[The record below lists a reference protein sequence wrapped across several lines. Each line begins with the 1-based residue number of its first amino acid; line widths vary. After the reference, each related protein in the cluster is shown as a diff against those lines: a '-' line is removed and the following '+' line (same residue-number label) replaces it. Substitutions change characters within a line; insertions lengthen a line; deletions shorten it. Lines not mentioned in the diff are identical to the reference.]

1 MFRAGRSLGVFGVV
15 AALAAAAVT
24 VVASPAMAAP
34 GCVGVSGVG
43 SSGGPANAAPWLNGN
58 TGGVP
63 GLSGRTAAIEKVTGT
78 YSPNKTVDRF
88 NVLGTDLG
96 IMWDNGAGQ
105 ILTAF
110 GDTTGLSRN
119 PGCDGLVGEWRSN
132 VLFRSSDRVL
142 ADGMR
147 IDSAPMDGT
156 GQAREIISGLK
167 IPGVEASSIP
177 TSGIAVN
184 GVQYLSY
191 MSVRNWGEAGQWS
204 TNYSQIATSS
214 DNGETWTTRPET
226 LRPNIGGVLP
236 AGVAPVAGSENFQMS
251 SMVKDGGFVYN
262 YGTPAGRSGEVRLS
276 RAPEGAIL
284 DLSAYE
290 YWNGSG
296 WVRADPAAAVPVMD
310 GRIGEVSVQ
319 YNEFLGKFVA
329 MYADAFSS
337 IVMRTAPSPVGP
349 WTAPETL
356 VNLVEVPG
364 IYAAYI
370 HPWSSGSDLYFLA
383 TTWADYNV
391 MLMRTTLVR

>member
-1 MFRAGRSLGVFGVV
+1 MFRTGRSLGVFTAGAAV
-15 AALAAAAVT
+15 ASAAVT
-24 VVASPAMAAP
+24 MVAPTAVAAP
-34 GCVGVSGVG
+34 GCAGVSGVG
-43 SSGGPANAAPWLNGN
+43 STGGPGNAVPWLNGN
-58 TGGVP
+58 TGGLP

-78 YSPNKTVDRF
+78 YSPNNTVERF

-110 GDTTGLSRN
+110 GDTTGHSRN
-119 PGCDGLVGEWRSN
+119 PICDGLVGEWRSN
-132 VLFRSSDRVL
+132 VLFRSADRVL

-147 IDSAPMDGT
+147 FDSGPMDGS
-156 GQAREIISGLK
+156 GQAREIIAAMK

-177 TSGIAVN
+177 TGGIAVN

-191 MSVRNWGEAGQWS
+191 MSVRNWGDAGQWS

-214 DNGETWTTRPET
+214 DNGETWATRPET

-236 AGVAPVAGSENFQMS
+236 VGVGPAAGNENFQMN

-262 YGTPAGRSGEVRLS
+262 YGTPAGRAGEVRLS
-276 RAPEGAIL
+276 RVSEGSIL
-284 DLSAYE
+284 DLASYE
-290 YWNGSG
+290 YWNGNG
-296 WVRADPAAAVPVMD
+296 WIRADPAAAVPVMD
-310 GRIGEVSVQ
+310 GRIGEISVQ

-329 MYADAFSS
+329 MYTDVFSS
-337 IVMRTAPSPVGP
+337 IVMRTASSPAGP

-370 HPWSSGSDLYFLA
+370 HPWSNGSDLYFLA

>member
-1 MFRAGRSLGVFGVV
+1 
-15 AALAAAAVT
+15 
-24 VVASPAMAAP
+24 MAQRQHR
-34 GCVGVSGVG
+34 G
-43 SSGGPANAAPWLNGN
+43 L
-58 TGGVP
+58 P

-156 GQAREIISGLK
+156 AQAREIISGLK

-191 MSVRNWGEAGQWS
+191 MSVRNWGEGRAVEHELLADCHLLGQRR
-204 TNYSQIATSS
+204 NV
-214 DNGETWTTRPET
+214 D
-226 LRPNIGGVLP
+226 
-236 AGVAPVAGSENFQMS
+236 
-251 SMVKDGGFVYN
+251 
-262 YGTPAGRSGEVRLS
+262 
-276 RAPEGAIL
+276 
-284 DLSAYE
+284 
-290 YWNGSG
+290 
-296 WVRADPAAAVPVMD
+296 
-310 GRIGEVSVQ
+310 
-319 YNEFLGKFVA
+319 
-329 MYADAFSS
+329 
-337 IVMRTAPSPVGP
+337 
-349 WTAPETL
+349 
-356 VNLVEVPG
+356 
-364 IYAAYI
+364 
-370 HPWSSGSDLYFLA
+370 HSSGNSA
-383 TTWADYNV
+383 PQHRWGSS
-391 MLMRTTLVR
+391 RGCRPRRR